1 VECFADPERDPAW
14 QALWAN
20 RPAVKDGLFAVPESP
35 GFGLVLDEALIRRY
49 RV

>member
-1 VECFADPERDPAW
+1 
-14 QALWAN
+14 
-20 RPAVKDGLFAVPESP
+20 VKDGMIEISDDP